1 MVLKPGRSCRKIYGT
16 SRPSVSVASVMI
28 LGIRWYD
35 FVRNA
40 EVIVTT
46 NLPSVQD
53 IITKRR
59 NSLFG
64 QVLRLDDHTPAHRA
78 LSQVAAVRTDT
89 REYSRPATVPLSAS
103 TLDGPWLPIVG
114 IPG

>member
-1 MVLKPGRSCRKIYGT
+1 MHCQR
-16 SRPSVSVASVMI
+16 MI

-35 FVRNA
+35 FVRNS
-40 EVIVTT
+40 EVIAAT

-64 QVLRLDDHTPAHRA
+64 HVVILDDHTLAHHA
-78 LSQVAAVRTDT
+78 LYQVTVVRTG
-89 REYSRPATVPLSAS
+89 SCLNSS
-103 TLDGPWLPIVG
+103 
-114 IPG
+114 

>member
-1 MVLKPGRSCRKIYGT
+1 MRYR
-16 SRPSVSVASVMI
+16 RMI

-35 FVRNA
+35 FVRNT
-40 EVIVTT
+40 EVIATT
-46 NLPSVQD
+46 NLSSVQD

-64 QVLRLDDHTPAHRA
+64 HMLRLDDHTPAHRA
-78 LSQVAAVRTDT
+78 LSQVVAVRTGSCLNSGW
-89 REYSRPATVPLSAS
+89 RQRPGRPGYSWIQQIADGTPFGIRTECCNAS
-103 TLDGPWLPIVG
+103 IMDIIVD